1 MGKGCSRQK
10 IQVVPEGRGGK
21 ILKTLWDVFLWN
33 NLHILICILDCIL
46 VCILG
51 SNLVCILVNSL
62 LIIITRFCL
71 FYAKKSFSF
80 YLSIY
85 LSFIQT
91 FLVFFRLLNFLSQ
104 YWTPFNWNTWCF
116 KQIVFFFPEKFSVY
130 QQPFPRHCY
139 APIGRYN

>member
-1 MGKGCSRQK
+1 MIYLNGS
-10 IQVVPEGRGGK
+10 GGK
-21 ILKTLWDVFLWN
+21 ILKTLSDVFLWN
-33 NLHILICILDCIL
+33 NLHILICILVCIL

-51 SNLVCILVNSL
+51 SNLFCILVCNLVCILVCWL
-62 LIIITRFCL
+62 LLPDFVCFMR
-71 FYAKKSFSF
+71 KKSFSF

-130 QQPFPRHCY
+130 QQPFPRHCC
-139 APIGRYN
+139 AAIGR